1 MKKIL
6 WKLLIMAFAC
16 LLALPGCKGANN
28 EPPADP
34 PGSQTSAGA
43 PPGTSAPQP
52 AEPEPTEQAP
62 DADTPFDF
70 NTKSVTL
77 NDGHKMPIIGLGTFT
92 LDNETAENSVYH
104 ALKNGYRLIDTAK
117 YYKNEAG
124 VGNGVRRAIAE
135 GIVTRAEVFIT
146 TKILPSGFPDY
157 DAAIDACNEQL
168 GLDYIDLMLIHQQG
182 PDEKKLYRAIEQAI
196 RDGKVR
202 TLGIS
207 NYYTEEA
214 FERITADA
222 QILPAVVQNENHP
235 YYQNTEFQDYV
246 GRYGIILE
254 SYYPLG
260 GRGHTQDL
268 FNDETIAGL
277 ARAHNKTAPQ
287 ILLRWHLQ
295 AGYIAIPGS
304 SNPAHI
310 AENYDI
316 IDFALSAEQMQSIT
330 DMNTG
335 ERYESW

>member
-1 MKKIL
+1 
-6 WKLLIMAFAC
+6 
-16 LLALPGCKGANN
+16 
-28 EPPADP
+28 
-34 PGSQTSAGA
+34 
-43 PPGTSAPQP
+43 
-52 AEPEPTEQAP
+52 
-62 DADTPFDF
+62 
-70 NTKSVTL
+70 
-77 NDGHKMPIIGLGTFT
+77 MPIIGLGTFT
-92 LDNETAENSVYH
+92 LDNETAENSVYY

-124 VGNGVRRAIAE
+124 VGNGVRRAIDE

-168 GLDYIDLMLIHQQG
+168 GLNYIDLMLIHQQG
-182 PDEKKLYRAIEQAI
+182 PDDQKLYRAIERAI
-196 RDGKVR
+196 GDGKVR

-207 NYYTEEA
+207 NYYTKEA

-235 YYQNTEFQDYV
+235 YYQNTEFQEYV
-246 GRYGIILE
+246 GQYGVIVE

-260 GRGHTQDL
+260 GRGHTQEL
-268 FNDETIAGL
+268 FNDEAIAAL
-277 ARAHNKTAPQ
+277 AQTHGKTAPQ

-316 IDFALSAEQMQSIT
+316 FDFALSAKEMQRIA